1 MQFRRRSSADVCA
14 KGMPLELCSV
24 RVTFVL
30 LLPVPKIVEYLNSA
44 GVSPFARW
52 REKLDNVTRARITL
66 AIFRLEA
73 GNFSAAKGVGG
84 IHELRLDF
92 GPGYRVYF
100 GKDGEQLVILLGG
113 GTKKR
118 QQSDIEAAQA
128 LWREYKRTKATRRS
142 DDADKEV

>member
-1 MQFRRRSSADVCA
+1 MCA

-52 REKLDNVTRARITL
+52 REKLDNVTRARITV

-84 IHELRLDF
+84 IHELRL
-92 GPGYRVYF
+92 
-100 GKDGEQLVILLGG
+100 I
-113 GTKKR
+113 
-118 QQSDIEAAQA
+118 S
-128 LWREYKRTKATRRS
+128 LWHEYKRTKATRRS
-142 DDADKEV
+142 DGADKEV